1 MTSRILIAED
11 EPFIVESLRFL
22 LSHEGYEVDAVGDGE
37 EALAAVLRQLPDLLI
52 LDAMIPST
60 SGFEVLAKL
69 RAAPRSRSLP
79 VLVLTAKG
87 QAVDR
92 QRMMD
97 LGADDFM
104 TKPYSN
110 KDLIERVQQL
120 LKQARPVRL

>member
-1 MTSRILIAED
+1 MASRILIAED

-22 LSHEGYEVDAVGDGE
+22 LSHEGYKVHAVGDGE
-37 EALAAVLRQLPDLLI
+37 EALAAVSRELPDLLI

-69 RAAPRSRSLP
+69 RAAPSSKSLP
-79 VLVLTAKG
+79 VMVLTAKG

-97 LGADDFM
+97 LGADDFV

-110 KDLIERVQQL
+110 KDLVQRVHEL
-120 LKQARPVRL
+120 LKQARPVRS

>member
-1 MTSRILIAED
+1 MPNRILIAED

-22 LSHEGYEVDAVGDGE
+22 LSHEGYEVHAVGDGE
-37 EALAAVLRQLPDLLI
+37 EALAEVSRQRPDLLI

-69 RAAPRSRSLP
+69 RATPTSKSLP
-79 VLVLTAKG
+79 VMVLTAKG

-97 LGADDFM
+97 LGADDFV
-104 TKPYSN
+104 TKPFGN
-110 KDLIERVQQL
+110 KDLVQRVQLL
-120 LKQARPVRL
+120 LKQARPVRS